1 MADSIRSKSVNLQSE
16 VNARLCSIGAPLRA
30 SQASRSNRPIR
41 LGYARNPLGSAWLF
55 AELIGWPAN
64 YNPLP
69 LPLPLPLP
77 RSQFVAPRASGSA
90 DDREA
95 LLRRARAGRVGSSKR
110 AAQHARHVR
119 VCGSRGR
126 RHRASVDSRAR
137 GPSRRAP
144 GWQSKLLLYLEVTLS
159 CSIIPLIVLY

>member
-1 MADSIRSKSVNLQSE
+1 MQSE

-30 SQASRSNRPIR
+30 SQASHSNWPIR

-69 LPLPLPLP
+69 LPLP
-77 RSQFVAPRASGSA
+77 RSQFVAPRARWSA

-126 RHRASVDSRAR
+126 RHRASVVSRAR
-137 GPSRRAP
+137 RPSRRA

-159 CSIIPLIVLY
+159 CSIIPLIVH